1 MAMMIEI
8 DYAYKKL
15 SEDDKKIL
23 FLRHAEGLDYKL
35 IADTLELG
43 SEDTARMRQRRAL
56 ARLVR
61 RLGGFK
67 PYRDVDFTEV
77 QESEETEKNPA
88 EAGSLSNS
96 D

>member
-1 MAMMIEI
+1 M
-8 DYAYKKL
+8 
-15 SEDDKKIL
+15 
-23 FLRHAEGLDYKL
+23 

-67 PYRDVDFTEV
+67 PYRDTDLEEHNKNNSDTE
-77 QESEETEKNPA
+77 QQPA
-88 EAGSLSNS
+88 EAVSETE
-96 D
+96 